1 MESESKVELFRS
13 LCTEVQSWSKIH
25 YVYRIDEK
33 SNIWNTE
40 FHTHDFLELL
50 YFVRGEAVIAGEVSR
65 TALSSNDLII
75 YPPGY
80 GHKEYVD
87 FSKHQ
92 EVLILGIQL
101 KERFTF
107 PTVLTMSDRNRELE
121 WIFSQLHYQF
131 QRSEQTSVRHLTQL
145 LFDYLRQLS
154 NLGKSI
160 EQPLSFKIQ
169 EYLLK
174 HFRDSVSQAD
184 LCELVHVSPSYLN
197 RVFKSE
203 TGKTPIEFL
212 NHIRVKES
220 MELMKKQHLSVEMVA
235 EDVGIRDPKYFSRVF
250 KKISGV
256 SPREFRRN
264 HI

>member
-1 MESESKVELFRS
+1 M
-13 LCTEVQSWSKIH
+13 
-25 YVYRIDEK
+25 
-33 SNIWNTE
+33 
-40 FHTHDFLELL
+40 
-50 YFVRGEAVIAGEVSR
+50 
-65 TALSSNDLII
+65 
-75 YPPGY
+75 
-80 GHKEYVD
+80 D

-145 LFDYLRQLS
+145 LFDYLRQFS